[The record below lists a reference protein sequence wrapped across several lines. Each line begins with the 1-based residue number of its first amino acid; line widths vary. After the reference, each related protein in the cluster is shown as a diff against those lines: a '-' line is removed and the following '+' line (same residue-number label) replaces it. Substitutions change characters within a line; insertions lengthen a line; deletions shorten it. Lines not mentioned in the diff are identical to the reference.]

1 MTVFDSFINLLQSG
15 MITAFLIHCLGIK
28 RKFQKKAA
36 ILVFVTV
43 FFVYLEIQTFFT
55 PFENYGVLLTLLVTG
70 VLSFVFC
77 EKGWIEKCICN
88 VVILMFSV
96 AAAIISGSIAGLI
109 WNVGYVELVEGASAQ
124 KMAAMLFTQ
133 LLLGIFIGTFIRFQD
148 ILIDTYDLKFTLGVL
163 SVPLISIVVVT
174 AILSQPV
181 TGRRDI
187 LQAGLITGGMIVVNL
202 IVFIMMNTIR
212 FTTIIPPV
220 IVVNLIV
227 FIMMKYENKQYR
239 ERLKS
244 ELLIRSY
251 EQQKADIEEIN
262 QRYRM
267 TQKNRHEMKRVLNL
281 IQDYLQNGEQEKA
294 LSYLSEL
301 NVEEHIMSEQILYTK
316 NSVLNYMLNRNIS
329 RCKEKGI
336 DVKCMVTGSIDGIP
350 DRDVYILAGNLF
362 ENAVE
367 AACQAENPY
376 ISITICGNDTCLYFE
391 FYNST
396 KENVMQTNP
405 QLKTTKTEKAVHG
418 YGIENVREIVK
429 KYHGTIEYRSEGDS
443 LFVCKTVLIKENVEL

>member
-96 AAAIISGSIAGLI
+96 VAAIISGSIAGLI

-124 KMAAMLFTQ
+124 KMAAMLLTQ
-133 LLLGIFIGTFIRFQD
+133 LLLGIFTGIFIRFQD
-148 ILIDTYDLKFTLGVL
+148 ILTDTYDLKFTLGVL
-163 SVPLISIVVVT
+163 SIPLISIVVVT

-181 TGRRDI
+181 AGRRGI
-187 LQAGLITGGMIVVNL
+187 LQAGLITGGMSA
-202 IVFIMMNTIR
+202 
-212 FTTIIPPV
+212 
-220 IVVNLIV
+220 VNLIV
-227 FIMMKYENKQYR
+227 FIMMKYENRQYR
-239 ERLKS
+239 EKLKS

-418 YGIENVREIVK
+418 YGIENVREIVE
-429 KYHGTIEYRSEGDS
+429 KYHGTIEYRSEGDF

>member
-96 AAAIISGSIAGLI
+96 VAAIISGSIAGLI

-124 KMAAMLFTQ
+124 KMAAMLLTQ
-133 LLLGIFIGTFIRFQD
+133 LLLGIFTGIFIRFQD
-148 ILIDTYDLKFTLGVL
+148 ILTDTYDLKFTLGVL
-163 SVPLISIVVVT
+163 SIPLISIVVVT

-181 TGRRDI
+181 AGRRGI
-187 LQAGLITGGMIVVNL
+187 LQAGLITGGMIA
-202 IVFIMMNTIR
+202 
-212 FTTIIPPV
+212 
-220 IVVNLIV
+220 VNLIV
-227 FIMMKYENKQYR
+227 FIMMKYENRQYR
-239 ERLKS
+239 EKLKS

-267 TQKNRHEMKRVLNL
+267 TQKNRH
-281 IQDYLQNGEQEKA
+281 
-294 LSYLSEL
+294 
-301 NVEEHIMSEQILYTK
+301 
-316 NSVLNYMLNRNIS
+316 
-329 RCKEKGI
+329 
-336 DVKCMVTGSIDGIP
+336 
-350 DRDVYILAGNLF
+350 
-362 ENAVE
+362 
-367 AACQAENPY
+367 
-376 ISITICGNDTCLYFE
+376 
-391 FYNST
+391 
-396 KENVMQTNP
+396 
-405 QLKTTKTEKAVHG
+405 
-418 YGIENVREIVK
+418 
-429 KYHGTIEYRSEGDS
+429 
-443 LFVCKTVLIKENVEL
+443 

>member
-55 PFENYGVLLTLLVTG
+55 SFENYGVLLTLLVTG

-202 IVFIMMNTIR
+202 IVFIMMKYYYAAKYIVSCTAGGLVATI
-212 FTTIIPPV
+212 PL
-220 IVVNLIV
+220 VVNLIANMMV
-227 FIMMKYENKQYR
+227 LPSLKPVAALGCYAGNGIALWGDIFYTHPYIFMVLYLILIFFYQFIFVS
-239 ERLKS
+239 LA
-244 ELLIRSY
+244 LLLSTWV
-251 EQQKADIEEIN
+251 N
-262 QRYRM
+262 
-267 TQKNRHEMKRVLNL
+267 NRFL
-281 IQDYLQNGEQEKA
+281 ITLFPF
-294 LSYLSEL
+294 L
-301 NVEEHIMSEQILYTK
+301 
-316 NSVLNYMLNRNIS
+316 LNYFSYMMLSFIKKAKYSPIIIMDMTRINALRFGPVVLE
-329 RCKEKGI
+329 C
-336 DVKCMVTGSIDGIP
+336 VCLTV
-350 DRDVYILAGNLF
+350 LF
-362 ENAVE
+362 
-367 AACQAENPY
+367 
-376 ISITICGNDTCLYFE
+376 GGLYFW
-391 FYNST
+391 
-396 KENVMQTNP
+396 KQ
-405 QLKTTKTEKAVHG
+405 
-418 YGIENVREIVK
+418 K
-429 KYHGTIEYRSEGDS
+429 KDEG
-443 LFVCKTVLIKENVEL
+443 L

>member
-55 PFENYGVLLTLLVTG
+55 SFENYGVLLTLLVTG

-202 IVFIMMNTIR
+202 IVFIMM
-212 FTTIIPPV
+212 
-220 IVVNLIV
+220 
-227 FIMMKYENKQYR
+227 KYENKQYR

-301 NVEEHIMSEQILYTK
+301 NVTVTSFCFSPKMIFI
-316 NSVLNYMLNRNIS
+316 NS
-329 RCKEKGI
+329 
-336 DVKCMVTGSIDGIP
+336 SIIFCVSLTE
-350 DRDVYILAGNLF
+350 DR
-362 ENAVE
+362 
-367 AACQAENPY
+367 
-376 ISITICGNDTCLYFE
+376 TI
-391 FYNST
+391 
-396 KENVMQTNP
+396 V
-405 QLKTTKTEKAVHG
+405 
-418 YGIENVREIVK
+418 
-429 KYHGTIEYRSEGDS
+429 RSELMIMTVIFPFAQRLSNVTSKELSSSVPAS
-443 LFVCKTVLIKENVEL
+443 LASSIVSNPESSVFCLLIT